1 MGRILVRSCVNTY
14 RELLPDPPHAVAWS
28 EVVDFD
34 HLDER
39 RAAIDC
45 LHTNILGVNDGYVEW
60 CPNDDP
66 PSRDETLAWLWF
78 IRPDLGSEIA
88 SDASSDLHEL
98 IEHFQTGQMET
109 WWRRF
114 MKEI

>member
-1 MGRILVRSCVNTY
+1 VKTY
-14 RELLPDPPHAVAWS
+14 PELLPDPPHAVAWS
-28 EVVDFD
+28 EVVD
-34 HLDER
+34 
-39 RAAIDC
+39 
-45 LHTNILGVNDGYVEW
+45 
-60 CPNDDP
+60 DDP

-98 IEHFQTGQMET
+98 IEHFQTGHMET